1 MPPTVYALSMPLN
14 DLWRALC
21 APEISFSALLTLR
34 VCIACLILHALTA
47 IPLARLGMAQNAL
60 IRRVVNF
67 VITLP
72 LVFPPM
78 ALGFLLL
85 MFLGRHGWGGIA
97 LRETMGVS
105 LVFSQ
110 GGIILAAWLAGL
122 PLVVKPV
129 QTALNNPELLRY
141 EQAARVCGASPCK
154 CFFLVTLP
162 LIRHGLGAG
171 LLLGITRAMG
181 EVGIS
186 LMLGGNIAG
195 RTNTLSLEV
204 FNAVST
210 GEFQRASLLC
220 AILAIISLLLYLG
233 IDWCQKRSC

>member
-1 MPPTVYALSMPLN
+1 MQPTVCALPMPPN
-14 DLWRALC
+14 ELWRALC
-21 APEISFSALLTLR
+21 APEISFSILLTLR

-47 IPLARLGMAQNAL
+47 IPLARLGMAKHSCV
-60 IRRVVNF
+60 RRAVNF
-67 VITLP
+67 AITLP
-72 LVFPPM
+72 LVFPPVAM
-78 ALGFLLL
+78 GFLLL
-85 MFLGRHGWGGIA
+85 MLFGRNGWGGMA
-97 LRETMGVS
+97 LRETLGVS

-110 GGIILAAWLAGL
+110 GGIVLAAWLAGL

-129 QTALNNPELLRY
+129 QTALNNPELLRF
-141 EQAARVCGASPCK
+141 EQAARVCGASPYK

-171 LLLGITRAMG
+171 LLLGITRALG

-204 FNAVST
+204 FNSVST
-210 GEFQRASLLC
+210 GEFQRATLLC

-233 IDWCQKRSC
+233 IDWCQKRAF